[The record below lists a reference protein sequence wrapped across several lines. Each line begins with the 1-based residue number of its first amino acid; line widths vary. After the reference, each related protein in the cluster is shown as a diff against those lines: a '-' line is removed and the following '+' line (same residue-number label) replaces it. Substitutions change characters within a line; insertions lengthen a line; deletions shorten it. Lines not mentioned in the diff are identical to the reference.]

1 MDNPDI
7 DYMQPTSES
16 ELKDQLEDILSG
28 IISTLDIY
36 DVIDNGSTYDIIN
49 LKNSNMLYEDINLKI
64 VANIIASA
72 LNTGEE
78 VNQSSIDKVLET
90 EKYAVSKMVEVK
102 IYEELTES
110 SDNFDRLTIYETKLT
125 EAEHT
130 YRQENFTKKQK
141 LIEKIL
147 LLKSAYTTI
156 EQMFKQEIKN
166 AEDNRGF
173 LCNSKTDDKMSP
185 EKLNNFIKKLM
196 DPFNNKNVDEDFN

>member
-1 MDNPDI
+1 MEKKLIEFQNKISEIKETNQFVIPRAIRYRYPIIYNTNVFSIIKRIDDI
-7 DYMQPTSES
+7 RQRHIT
-16 ELKDQLEDILSG
+16 
-28 IISTLDIY
+28 
-36 DVIDNGSTYDIIN
+36 N
-49 LKNSNMLYEDINLKI
+49 LKNIKNNLRFSN
-64 VANIIASA
+64 A
-72 LNTGEE
+72 LC
-78 VNQSSIDKVLET
+78 L
-90 EKYAVSKMVEVK
+90 
-102 IYEELTES
+102 
-110 SDNFDRLTIYETKLT
+110 RRKLT